1 MNLNVRYLEEFV
13 TLTEKKNFL
22 EAAEC
27 LFISRTVVLT
37 EFGQMLLP
45 YARKMVS
52 LEYEFE
58 KNVHRKIHQDSGNI
72 VLGSIPSMKQHAITA
87 LIAGFLNENP
97 DMTLQT
103 IEGDSTFVKELLTD
117 GKCDI
122 AFLRSESSSVKEFNS
137 IPFINDLCIRECRNA
152 GFEPHI
158 AYTGNRGATLI
169 DLVRNGAGI
178 TLMMHHSA
186 RQENDSSL
194 AFIPVTPGI
203 YSYISLNY
211 AKEKPLSPQAKSFVR
226 YVKAHKRDF

>member
-27 LFISRTVVLT
+27 LFISQSCLSKHIKKLEAEIGVELFERTTRTVVLT

-45 YARKMVS
+45 YAKKMVG

-103 IEGDSTFVKELLTD
+103 IEGDSTFVKELLT
-117 GKCDI
+117 
-122 AFLRSESSSVKEFNS
+122 
-137 IPFINDLCIRECRNA
+137 
-152 GFEPHI
+152 
-158 AYTGNRGATLI
+158 
-169 DLVRNGAGI
+169 
-178 TLMMHHSA
+178 
-186 RQENDSSL
+186 SL
-194 AFIPVTPGI
+194 LAACVQRT
-203 YSYISLNY
+203 
-211 AKEKPLSPQAKSFVR
+211 R
-226 YVKAHKRDF
+226 